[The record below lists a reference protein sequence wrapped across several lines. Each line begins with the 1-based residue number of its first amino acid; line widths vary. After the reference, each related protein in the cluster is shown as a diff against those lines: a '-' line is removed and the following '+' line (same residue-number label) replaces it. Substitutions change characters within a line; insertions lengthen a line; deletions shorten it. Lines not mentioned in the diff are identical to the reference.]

1 MYLPRAFAGND
12 LALLDAL
19 VATDPFVTVVTTD
32 AEGVPFASHLPVLYR
47 RDGDDVLIEGHWAKP
62 NPQAR
67 HGDRA
72 LVIVQGPHHYIS
84 ASWYPDNFAGSEVGQ
99 PQAGPEG
106 LPHGRGKHKE
116 TAARV
121 PTWNYATAHL
131 HGTLQRFDD
140 EAALG
145 DLVARLSD
153 RFEASVGQ
161 AWRFEPARDDQRV
174 QLRGIVGFRFVPA
187 RIDLKAKLSQNHPRA
202 NQVAVASAL
211 EALGD
216 ANADAVAA
224 LMRQHTSPE
233 PEH

>member
-1 MYLPRAFAGND
+1 MYLPRAFAGTD

-19 VATDPFVTVVTTD
+19 VAADPFVTLVTTD
-32 AEGVPFASHLPVLYR
+32 AEGAPFASHLPVLYR
-47 RDGDDVLIEGHWAKP
+47 REGDAVLIEGHWAKP

-67 HGDRA
+67 QGDSA

-84 ASWYPDNFAGSEVGQ
+84 ASWYPD
-99 PQAGPEG
+99 
-106 LPHGRGKHKE
+106 KE

-140 EAALG
+140 EAGLA
-145 DLVARLSD
+145 DIVSRLSD

-161 AWRFEPARDDQRV
+161 GWRFEPQRDDHRA
-174 QLRGIVGFRFVPA
+174 QLRGIVGFRFVPM
-187 RIDLKAKLSQNHPRA
+187 RIDLKAKLSQNHPQA

-216 ANADAVAA
+216 TNADAVAA
-224 LMRQHTSPE
+224 LMRQNTSPE
-233 PEH
+233 PEQ